1 MCDYITK
8 FKKCSL
14 ETRLADSN
22 RLRKKY
28 KDRCCIIVG
37 KNNNSDI
44 PDIERHK
51 FLVPNNLTVGQFIYI
66 IRSRIEC
73 KSNQALFLFI
83 NGKIPPTS
91 QSISL
96 VYDSNKE
103 EDNFLYVTYSGEN
116 TFG

>member
-1 MCDYITK
+1 MSNYITQ
-8 FKKCSL
+8 FKKTPL
-14 ETRLADSN
+14 QTRLDDSE

-37 KNNNSDI
+37 KSNGSDI
-44 PDIERHK
+44 KDIERHK
-51 FLVPNNLTVGQFIYI
+51 FLVPNHLTVGQFIYI

-73 KSNQALFLFI
+73 SKTQALFLFI

-91 QSISL
+91 RRLIH
-96 VYDSNKE
+96 VYEEQKE
-103 EDNFLYVTYSGEN
+103 NDGFLYVIYSGEN

>member
-1 MCDYITK
+1 MSSYITK
-8 FKKCSL
+8 FKSCPV
-14 ETRLADSN
+14 ETRLADSK
-22 RLRKKY
+22 RLHQKY
-28 KDRCCIIVG
+28 PDRCCIVVG
-37 KNNNSDI
+37 KNDSSDI

-51 FLVPNNLTVGQFIYI
+51 FLVPNHLTVGQFIYI

-73 KSNQALFLFI
+73 DANKALFLFI

>member
-14 ETRLADSN
+14 ETRLADSK
-22 RLRKKY
+22 RLCKKY

-91 QSISL
+91 QRLIH
-96 VYDSNKE
+96 VYEANK
-103 EDNFLYVTYSGEN
+103 DDDGFLYVTYTGEN

>member
-1 MCDYITK
+1 MSSYITK
-8 FKKCSL
+8 FKQVPLK
-14 ETRLADSN
+14 TRQADSK
-22 RLRKKY
+22 RLCNKY
-28 KDRCCIIVG
+28 KERCCIIVG
-37 KNNNSDI
+37 KIDKSDV

-73 KSNQALFLFI
+73 NSSQAIFLFI

-91 QSISL
+91 RRLI
-96 VYDSNKE
+96 DICEENKE
-103 EDNFLYVTYSGEN
+103 EDGFLYITYTGEN